1 MSDRVL
7 RFVPG
12 IRVALGYQRA
22 WLTSDIVAGLV
33 LTAVLVP
40 VGMGYA
46 EAAGLPAIAG
56 LYATIIP
63 LLAYALFGPS
73 PILVLGPDSS
83 LAAIIAATI
92 APLAIGDPGHATD
105 LAAGLALISGA
116 FCIAFGVLRLGLLTD
131 LLSKPIRIGYL
142 NGIAL
147 TVFVGQLP
155 KLFGF
160 SVDAEGVV
168 AEARGFIDGVMDGL
182 TNPVA
187 LAIGLTAIAVIE
199 GVRRWRPAVPGVLI
213 AAVGGT
219 IVTGVL
225 GLAATYDV
233 PVVGALPQGLPG
245 FGFPDVTIEEL
256 TSMVAGGLAIA
267 VVSMADT
274 SVLSRTFAGR
284 SGLRVDQDQELR
296 ALGAANIGS
305 GLFSGFSISASAS
318 RTPVAQQAGSKTQL
332 TGVVGALAIVAL
344 LLFVPGLTTNLPQ
357 SVLAAIVMTACLSL
371 VDLEGLIRLWRLRR
385 SEFALS
391 MTAFL
396 GVAAVGV
403 VLGIFLSVALALA
416 AFVWRA
422 WRPYSAILGR
432 VDGMKGYHDVTRY
445 PEARRVDG
453 LVLFRWDAPLFFA
466 NAELFREQIEAA
478 LSSAPTP
485 TKWVV
490 VAAEPVTDVDMTAA
504 DMLAELIASLE
515 ATGMSLR
522 FAELKDPAKD
532 RLKRYG
538 LFEALGAH
546 AFFPTVGSAVDAYLT
561 ESGID
566 WVDWEDRDAA
576 VPPAAAAAPPGDDAR
591 PPDDPRSSSS

>member
-1 MSDRVL
+1 
-7 RFVPG
+7 
-12 IRVALGYQRA
+12 
-22 WLTSDIVAGLV
+22 LTSDIVAGLV

-63 LLAYALFGPS
+63 LLVYALFGPS

-92 APLAIGDPGHATD
+92 APLALGDPGHASD
-105 LAAGLALISGA
+105 LAGGLALISGA

-147 TVFVGQLP
+147 TVFIGQLP

-160 SVDAEGVV
+160 SIDADGVIAETQGFVEGVM
-168 AEARGFIDGVMDGL
+168 AGL

-187 LAIGLTAIAVIE
+187 LVIGLTAIAVIE

-213 AAVGGT
+213 AAVGAT

-284 SGLRVDQDQELR
+284 SGIRVDQDQELR

-305 GLFSGFSISASAS
+305 ALFSGFSISASAS

-332 TGVVGALAIVAL
+332 TGVVGALMIVAL

-371 VDLEGLIRLWRLRR
+371 VDIEGLVRLWRLRR

-391 MTAFL
+391 MAAFL

-403 VLGIFLSVALALA
+403 VLGIFLSVALALG

-466 NAELFREQIEAA
+466 NAELFRDQVEAA
-478 LSSAPTP
+478 IADAPTP
-485 TKWVV
+485 TRWVV
-490 VAAEPVTDVDMTAA
+490 VAAEPVTDVDMTAG
-504 DMLAELIASLE
+504 DMLAELIPSLDG
-515 ATGMSLR
+515 AGIRLR
-522 FAELKDPAKD
+522 FAEMKDPAKD

-538 LFEALGAH
+538 LFDLLGAH
-546 AFFPTVGSAVDAYLT
+546 AFYPTVGSAVDAYIT
-561 ESGID
+561 EHDID
-566 WVDWEDRDAA
+566 WVDWDERDEE
-576 VPPAAAAAPPGDDAR
+576 APPNEPGS
-591 PPDDPRSSSS
+591 PG